1 MFTRVDAAAAALI
14 LGAMIALPAFADP
27 VIEIDDPYARSASD
41 MAKSG
46 AGFMMIRNTG
56 TSDDRLLAARAPI
69 AQRVEL
75 HTHKENADGLMVM
88 MEVEGG
94 IAVPAGGMAK
104 LARGGDHVMLM
115 GVTEPMKQGDSFPL
129 TLVFETAGEIT
140 IDIPVDRERQAAHGG
155 HKHDN

>member
-1 MFTRVDAAAAALI
+1 MFTRVDAAATAFI

-27 VIEIDDPYARSASD
+27 VIEIEDPYARSASD

-56 TSDDRLLAARAPI
+56 TTDDRLIAASAPI

-75 HTHKENADGLMVM
+75 HTHMENADGLMMM
-88 MEVEGG
+88 MEVEEGFV
-94 IAVPAGGMAK
+94 IPAGGMAK

-115 GVTEPMKQGDSFPL
+115 GLTEPMKQGDSFPL
-129 TLVFETAGEIT
+129 TLVFETAGEMTFDIT
-140 IDIPVDRERQAAHGG
+140 VDRERQPDHGG
-155 HKHDN
+155 HMHNH